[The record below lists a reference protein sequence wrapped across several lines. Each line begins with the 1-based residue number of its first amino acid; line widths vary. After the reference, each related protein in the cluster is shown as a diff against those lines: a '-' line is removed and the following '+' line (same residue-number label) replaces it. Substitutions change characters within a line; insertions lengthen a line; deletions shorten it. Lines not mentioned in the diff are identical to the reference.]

1 MGRSGGGEPNKI
13 SERRL
18 EILIKTLATL
28 DQNDVDYI
36 IVFPPLAPT
45 VYKHIEKKRPD
56 FMKFMKSVVSRV
68 NAVSNAAVYDLHNP
82 NTIQTTNCE
91 FLDGIHGGQT
101 TYARILL
108 NVKDSTIGQYLNQ
121 SKIRDDIY
129 KFAGRTMIQMK
140 LNVS

>member
-1 MGRSGGGEPNKI
+1 
-13 SERRL
+13 
-18 EILIKTLATL
+18 
-28 DQNDVDYI
+28 
-36 IVFPPLAPT
+36 
-45 VYKHIEKKRPD
+45 
-56 FMKFMKSVVSRV
+56 MKFMKSVVSRV
-68 NAVSNAAVYDLHNP
+68 KAVSNATVYDLHNP

-129 KFAGRTMIQMK
+129 KFAGRTIDPDEIERFMTGK
-140 LNVS
+140 REVDFLNLNCKK